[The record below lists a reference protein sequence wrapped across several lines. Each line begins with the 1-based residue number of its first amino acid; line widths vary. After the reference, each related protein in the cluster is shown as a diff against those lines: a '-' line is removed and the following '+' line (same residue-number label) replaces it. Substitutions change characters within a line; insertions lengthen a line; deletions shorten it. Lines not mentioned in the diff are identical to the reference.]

1 MISTPTFSDL
11 AVRKGAELNL
21 GSSPME
27 SASAESEPLISERLM
42 LPNATLRPSAAEA
55 FSSIVGRN
63 WLTGIKNG
71 ATKTSTINT
80 PTTVRT
86 IFNVLF
92 MTTSDQAG
100 TSEDWVRRDDGST
113 DGGGWDGRGR
123 HTSSGVRE
131 VLRLPLIP
139 MNRNSQTTLVVWNR
153 DPSWDF

>member
-27 SASAESEPLISERLM
+27 SASAESEPLIRERLI
-42 LPNATLRPSAAEA
+42 LPNCTLRPSAAEA

-71 ATKTSTINT
+71 ATRTSTTNT
-80 PTTVRT
+80 PTTMRT

-100 TSEDWVRRDDGST
+100 TSEDWVRRGDGST
-113 DGGGWDGRGR
+113 ETGGRGARGKGGRGGKGAPPGRGTPGGG
-123 HTSSGVRE
+123 SG
-131 VLRLPLIP
+131 
-139 MNRNSQTTLVVWNR
+139 
-153 DPSWDF
+153 